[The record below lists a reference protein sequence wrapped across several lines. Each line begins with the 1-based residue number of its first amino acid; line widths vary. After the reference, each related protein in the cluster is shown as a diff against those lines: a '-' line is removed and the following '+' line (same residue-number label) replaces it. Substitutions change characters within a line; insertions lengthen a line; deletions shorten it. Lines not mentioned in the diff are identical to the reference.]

1 MGFTSPRLEQVSRR
15 YQATLDELAAEMLA
29 LPFAQSPAEQA
40 KIANLMQQAQAMT
53 YAMYIAPNRHYPV
66 FYKHTVFLPNV
77 FTWIAPCADFL
88 YRFAFVD
95 GRRTYRIW
103 GKRSNSRFFNIQV
116 LGHFWESPNMKLMAT
131 YDLDDFVREDGSFE
145 LFAGPEKHSSHWI
158 QLDATSGNNA
168 INIREAFYDWE
179 AERETEIYIEPV
191 DPGEGPLSLT
201 EDEMVER
208 LEGAARWV
216 TTALRL
222 WSGTKSAETVGR
234 LGMNNME
241 VLRFSGDDGCNPAA
255 GYGVGGFQ
263 HGPDEALILETDVP
277 QARFWAVQSSDFWWQ
292 SVDYHYHQC
301 SLNGHQAKLD
311 ADGKFRAVLC
321 NRDPGVANWIDT
333 MDSPLGYLIVRW
345 YVADRHFQPTLKR
358 VKFSGIRQ
366 HLPADTAYISREE
379 RRDNLRR
386 RARAAYRRWGY

>member
-1 MGFTSPRLEQVSRR
+1 MAFTSPRLDHAWRH
-15 YQATLDELAAEMLA
+15 YQATLNELAEEMLA
-29 LPFAQSPAEQA
+29 LPFAKSPAEQA

-53 YAMYIAPNRHYPV
+53 YAMHIAPNRQHPV

-95 GRRTYRIW
+95 GRRAYRLW

-116 LGHFWESPNMKLMAT
+116 LGQFWEKPQMKMMAT
-131 YDLDDFVREDGSFE
+131 YDLDDFTREDGSFE
-145 LFAGPEKHSSHWI
+145 LFAGPERHGENWI
-158 QLDATSGNNA
+158 ALDPTSGNNA

-179 AERETEIYIEPV
+179 AEQETEIHIEPL

-208 LEGAARWV
+208 LESAERWV
-216 TTALRL
+216 TTALHL
-222 WSGTKSAETVGR
+222 WAGTKSAETVGR
-234 LGMNNME
+234 IGINRIE
-241 VLRFSGDDGCNPAA
+241 VIRFSGDDGCNPAA

-277 QARFWAVQSSDFWWQ
+277 DARFWAVQSSDFWWQ

-311 ADGKFRAVLC
+311 SDGKFRAVLSS
-321 NRDPGVANWIDT
+321 RDPGVANWIDT

-345 YVADRHFQPTLKR
+345 YFAGRHFQPTLKR
-358 VKFSGIRQ
+358 VKFNEIRQ
-366 HLPADTAYISREE
+366 HLPADTACVAPQE
-379 RRDNLRR
+379 RREILLRR
-386 RARAAYRRWGY
+386 VRAAYRRWGY